1 MGFCLRRQIPFY
13 SRKHLTMPA
22 AFTWKNGELWHNM
35 LQERVLEQNMPNFSP
50 DTTDIKI
57 LNQLQEDGKLTN
69 VELSARVNLS
79 PSPCLARVRA
89 LEQAGIISRYVT
101 LLDPQKLGL
110 GISVFIQITLERQ
123 VERNLNDFQAAIT
136 KYAEVMECY
145 LMTGDF
151 DYLIRVVVKD
161 MPALE
166 LFILEKLTKIAGI
179 SNIKSSFALKQVKYK
194 TALPLHA

>member
-1 MGFCLRRQIPFY
+1 
-13 SRKHLTMPA
+13 
-22 AFTWKNGELWHNM
+22 M
-35 LQERVLEQNMPNFSP
+35 LCEAYLEHIMPNLIP
-50 DTTDIKI
+50 DATDVKI
-57 LNQLQEDGKLTN
+57 LNQLQENAKLTN
-69 VELSARVNLS
+69 VELSSRVNLS

-89 LEQAGIISRYVT
+89 LEQAGVISRYVT
-101 LLDPQKLGL
+101 LLDPVKLGL

-123 VERNLNDFQAAIT
+123 VERDLNDFQSAIT

-194 TALPLHA
+194 TALPLPA

>member
-1 MGFCLRRQIPFY
+1 
-13 SRKHLTMPA
+13 
-22 AFTWKNGELWHNM
+22 M
-35 LQERVLEQNMPNFSP
+35 LQTSFLEHIMPNFNP
-50 DTTDIKI
+50 DATDVKI
-57 LNQLQEDGKLTN
+57 LNLLQETAKLTN

-89 LEQAGIISRYVT
+89 LEQAGVISHYVT

-151 DYLIRVVVKD
+151 DYLIRVVVQD

-194 TALPLHA
+194 TALPLQA